1 LPSSFLSK
9 KIKINIWKNVTLLV
23 VVYGCETSSL
33 TLRKEKRL
41 RVFGNRGLRIFR
53 PKRDEVKGEW
63 RRLHNEE
70 LCDLCYSPYIICVIK
85 PRSLRWAGHVA
96 HMGDRRGTYR
106 VLLGRPEGRK
116 PLGRSKY

>member
-1 LPSSFLSK
+1 
-9 KIKINIWKNVTLLV
+9 
-23 VVYGCETSSL
+23 
-33 TLRKEKRL
+33 LREEKRL
-41 RVFGNRGLRIFR
+41 RVFGNRGLRTFR

-70 LCDLCYSPYIICVIK
+70 LCDLYYSRYIICVIK

-96 HMGDRRGTYR
+96 RMGDRRGTYR
-106 VLLGRPEGRK
+106 ILLGRPEGRR